1 MRYILIASFLFFVNA
16 VNAQQMSVAGTA
28 RDTATNTIVENAVVV
43 AVRFSDSTLISFSRS
58 DKNGFFKI
66 DKLPLD
72 TYVVIVSHPTFGD
85 QQFIIMGNKENL
97 DVVLKNLI
105 LPPKTI
111 SLQEVV
117 IVGYSD
123 PMYYKGDTLIY
134 NADSF
139 AVKPNAVVEDLLK
152 KLPGIKVDAQGKIYS
167 QGRAIDKLL
176 VDGDE
181 FFGADPTVATR
192 NLDAK
197 SIASVQ
203 VYDKANT
210 SAGGDGSS
218 ETLKVMN
225 LQLKEDAKKGYF
237 GKISGGTD
245 FSKFYENQFLANRF
259 RKKSKLSVFALG
271 ANTPNS
277 QFSWQDQNEYG
288 LDAFRDWDWDE
299 EWGTQP
305 FTQNNSNSGLPQTLK
320 AGIYF
325 SNKFWKGNKIDGNY
339 TYNPT
344 EMNLSSKTQTQYFF
358 SDTSYKTNEVLSN
371 QQNNVSHQFNFQL
384 EQELDSMSDI
394 SFNSKIRLN
403 ESTSQI
409 NKSINYFDEDSSLF
423 RSSNFENITNGN
435 NSSILNTLEYSRRY
449 QNKKKRLY
457 VSYTQEARQ
466 NNSSSIL
473 QSLDSYY
480 FSSIT
485 SSDSINQKKNNSSS
499 SQSHRFNAGFNL
511 PITKKIFIY
520 SSYTFTGLENNQ
532 DKKTLDFQGGDY
544 NLENALLTNNFQIN
558 RITNQASINLRYEV
572 KSYSAGLGTRG
583 EVRDITN
590 TNLINNSV
598 LKQNANILLPF
609 AFGQYTFKNN
619 SRIYINYNSNSKL
632 PSIDQLQPIPDNS
645 TPNQIKIGNP
655 DLKQTFGHLF
665 RMSINSYKPV
675 SGRNIWGNIYYI
687 TTNNDFSNSVA
698 YDNKGQV
705 FTQTINVNGNYRTGA
720 NLNLDFP
727 FWSKKIFLSPA
738 LNLGQTQ
745 NTSYINNVQNKVVNT
760 ISNPKLDV
768 VLRLEKIEFLIGTG
782 YSYTSPTSTI
792 NANSTR
798 PFSTIN
804 YNSSASFTIK
814 KTFELKTDANYSKN
828 NQRFQGY
835 NIDYLIWNASLT
847 KSFFKDESLQLGIS
861 VRDILNQNINVYR
874 TVQDNMI
881 MDVSTNAVG
890 RYFLVKLNYK
900 FKNKAPKQDEV
911 AP

>member
-675 SGRNIWGNIYYI
+675 SC
-687 TTNNDFSNSVA
+687 
-698 YDNKGQV
+698 
-705 FTQTINVNGNYRTGA
+705 
-720 NLNLDFP
+720 LL
-727 FWSKKIFLSPA
+727 
-738 LNLGQTQ
+738 
-745 NTSYINNVQNKVVNT
+745 
-760 ISNPKLDV
+760 
-768 VLRLEKIEFLIGTG
+768 
-782 YSYTSPTSTI
+782 YTS
-792 NANSTR
+792 
-798 PFSTIN
+798 
-804 YNSSASFTIK
+804 
-814 KTFELKTDANYSKN
+814 DA
-828 NQRFQGY
+828 
-835 NIDYLIWNASLT
+835 A
-847 KSFFKDESLQLGIS
+847 DE
-861 VRDILNQNINVYR
+861 
-874 TVQDNMI
+874 
-881 MDVSTNAVG
+881 
-890 RYFLVKLNYK
+890 
-900 FKNKAPKQDEV
+900 
-911 AP
+911 